1 MRQLFDIITINRIGD
16 DEMITLHD
24 LIRIELFRQ
33 YGSLRQFSSRTGI
46 PLSTVNCLIMH
57 GINYCSFNTV
67 VTVCNA
73 LSIQPIDLYQDEGKL
88 LDRLELLDTKG
99 LRAVNAIFKMIK
111 DEIFNRKIA
120 KFIKKSLTF
129 RHFYVR
135 IT

>member
-111 DEIFNRKIA
+111 DETFNI
-120 KFIKKSLTF
+120 
-129 RHFYVR
+129 
-135 IT
+135 